1 MFLLPSPSWF
11 LLIHNI
17 VVADPGEGP
26 GGPAPSP
33 PPHPLFLDQTEAQR
47 AEKSFWRLS
56 PPLSQGLND
65 PPLPHPP
72 IWRSGSATVL
82 GPGEG
87 CSCRSVR
94 YHDIIMIVP
103 SNLDRDDG
111 MDMARLVFDRLLSPL
126 WLPRCPGGICP
137 ITPRGPI
144 DKMPRLKNYVNK
156 VIKLKNE
163 NVEMRPYTAVHF

>member
-1 MFLLPSPSWF
+1 MC
-11 LLIHNI
+11 
-17 VVADPGEGP
+17 VG
-26 GGPAPSP
+26 
-33 PPHPLFLDQTEAQR
+33 
-47 AEKSFWRLS
+47 
-56 PPLSQGLND
+56 
-65 PPLPHPP
+65 
-72 IWRSGSATVL
+72 
-82 GPGEG
+82 
-87 CSCRSVR
+87 

-111 MDMARLVFDRLLSPL
+111 MDIARLVFDRLLSPL

-156 VIKLKNE
+156 VIKLKNQ

>member
-1 MFLLPSPSWF
+1 M
-11 LLIHNI
+11 
-17 VVADPGEGP
+17 ADPGE
-26 GGPAPSP
+26 AP
-33 PPHPLFLDQTEAQR
+33 PPHLFVEGL
-47 AEKSFWRLS
+47 KKIFWRLS
-56 PPLSQGLND
+56 FSL
-65 PPLPHPP
+65 
-72 IWRSGSATVL
+72 ISGSGWPPHLKVWTCHCIWT
-82 GPGEG
+82 GER
-87 CSCRSVR
+87 CSCRCVG

-111 MDMARLVFDRLLSPL
+111 MDIARLVFDRLLSPL

-163 NVEMRPYTAVHF
+163 NVEMRPYTSVHF